1 MDDVLKWP
9 SVAQAAERLGCR
21 VESVYNAILR
31 GRLHAERC
39 ALGLLID
46 PASLDNYARTRRPVR
61 RKGERVA

>member
-1 MDDVLKWP
+1 MEDMLSWP
-9 SVAQAAERLGCR
+9 SVAQAAARLGCR

-31 GRLHAERC
+31 GRLHAERS

-46 PASLDNYARTRRPVR
+46 PASLEEYARTRRPVR